1 MRLSK
6 LKMLSGVFYK
16 VRVHKEEGV
25 GSREAKDCEKFNVES
40 YQVIKDIMGG
50 NIYLEFS

>member
-16 VRVHKEEGV
+16 VRVHKEEGAA
-25 GSREAKDCEKFNVES
+25 SREAKDCEKFNVES
-40 YQVIKDIMGG
+40 YQGNDIMGG

>member
-16 VRVHKEEGV
+16 VRVHKEEGFV
-25 GSREAKDCEKFNVES
+25 YREAKDCEKFNEES
-40 YQVIKDIMGG
+40 YQGNDIMGG